1 MRNLEKI
8 VKIKGKKFLLK
19 VEISDKHEDYLKYE
33 ELRNEIWDYPE
44 DNLPGSRNM
53 MCENFFHEGSS
64 LFIAVYKE
72 DEKGDFSKQDSSHLV
87 GFSYGFVGVK
97 DKKIGFR
104 DLENLWFYS
113 QYTGVKENYQ
123 HYGLGILIK
132 EFQKEKL
139 IDLFG
144 IYLVTCTYDPLTGVN
159 AYRNIHYFGMEVLE
173 YRVAAYGEFGGRLN
187 REDVP
192 CDRFFMLWD
201 LRKKV
206 ERPDYDLDFLIKN
219 NFIVL
224 SANYSRVKGK
234 SGEIELE
241 IAGDVNL
248 DIENEFLLIEIPY
261 DFYQM
266 LRETDIE
273 DKNIRKIPLDWR
285 LKTRQVFLNLF
296 KRGYKIIDFRKVEI
310 NERIKDFY
318 VLKKYKVFK

>member
-224 SANYSRVKGK
+224 SANYSRV
-234 SGEIELE
+234 
-241 IAGDVNL
+241 
-248 DIENEFLLIEIPY
+248 
-261 DFYQM
+261 
-266 LRETDIE
+266 
-273 DKNIRKIPLDWR
+273 
-285 LKTRQVFLNLF
+285 
-296 KRGYKIIDFRKVEI
+296 
-310 NERIKDFY
+310 
-318 VLKKYKVFK
+318 

>member
-1 MRNLEKI
+1 MKNLEKI
-8 VKIKGKKFLLK
+8 VEAKGKKFLLK
-19 VEISDKHEDYLKYE
+19 VETSDRHEDYLKYE
-33 ELRNEIWDYPE
+33 KLRNEIWDYPE

-72 DEKGDFSKQDSSHLV
+72 DEDGGFSKQDYSHLV

-97 DKKIGFR
+97 NKDIGFKKP
-104 DLENLWFYS
+104 ENLWFYS
-113 QYTGVKENYQ
+113 QYTGVKEDYQ

-132 EFQKEKL
+132 EFQREKL

-201 LRKKV
+201 LRKQVK
-206 ERPDYDLDFLIKN
+206 RPEYDLNSLIKN
-219 NFIVL
+219 KLIVL
-224 SANYSRVKGK
+224 EANYTKIKGK
-234 SGEIELE
+234 TTELELE
-241 IAGDVNL
+241 IAGEVNL
-248 DIENEFLLIEIPY
+248 NIENEFLLVQIPF
-261 DFYQM
+261 DFYKM
-266 LRETDIE
+266 LWETDVE
-273 DKNIRKIPLDWR
+273 NKSIRNIPLDWR
-285 LKTRQVFLNLF
+285 LKTREIFLNLF
-296 KRGYKIIDFRKVEI
+296 ERGYKIIDFRKREI
-310 NERIKDFY
+310 EGKIKDFY
-318 VLKKYKVFK
+318 VLKK